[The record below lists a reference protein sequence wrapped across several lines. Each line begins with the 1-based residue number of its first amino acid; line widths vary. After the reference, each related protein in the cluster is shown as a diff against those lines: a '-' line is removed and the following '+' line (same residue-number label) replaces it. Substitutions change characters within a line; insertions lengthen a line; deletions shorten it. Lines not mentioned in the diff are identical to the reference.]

1 MLERN
6 KSNITVAAI
15 GLGALGLA
23 AIGGAVAARKRR
35 GNSDDAPGRTA
46 RTHFGEYDV
55 VGRTVTIARPRDEV
69 FAFWREFQ
77 NLPHFMENVVSI
89 QPTEGNGQAL
99 WSIRAPGGGTVAV
112 ETRFVREVE
121 NELIAWRSVE
131 GSEIDTEGRIEF
143 ADAPGSRGTRVTA
156 IISYK
161 PPAGAIGKAIAKLFL
176 REPEIQARHDLKRLK
191 MLLETGEI
199 TKSART
205 AAGTRSKKLEEA

>member
-6 KSNITVAAI
+6 KTNITVAAI

-23 AIGGAVAARKRR
+23 AVGGAVAARKRR

-46 RTHFGEYDV
+46 RTDFGEYDV
-55 VGRTVTIARPRDEV
+55 VGRTVTIARPRNEV
-69 FAFWREFQ
+69 FAYWREFQ

-89 QPTEGNGQAL
+89 QPTGEDGQTL

-112 ETRFVREVE
+112 ETRIVREVE
-121 NELIAWRSVE
+121 NELIAWRSVD

-143 ADAPGSRGTRVTA
+143 SDAPGKRGTRVTA

-161 PPAGAIGKAIAKLFL
+161 PPAGKIGKTIAKLFL

-199 TKSART
+199 TTSART
-205 AAGTRSKKLEEA
+205 VAETRSKKLEEA